1 MLQEISIQQ
10 SRDKSGYSSWNYS
23 SAISLYMLKGIS
35 LLDACFDYT
44 DNKEILSVGVTEL
57 LLVLY
62 SSFRTFLLIKTMV
75 NLYLQ
80 PCKFVQNIYMN
91 VWSALALCIIHFLDN
106 SLIYLK
112 FWVFKPPQ
120 AIYLHFF
127 FNPVPLGAV
136 CYLNF
141 YVACNKYSKLLFI
154 LM

>member
-10 SRDKSGYSSWNYS
+10 SRDKSGYSSWNDS
-23 SAISLYMLKGIS
+23 SAISLYMLEGIR

-75 NLYLQ
+75 NVYLQ
-80 PCKFVQNIYMN
+80 PCKFVQNMN
-91 VWSALALCIIHFLDN
+91 VWSALGLCVIHFIDN

-120 AIYLHFF
+120 AIYLHF
-127 FNPVPLGAV
+127 LIQSHL
-136 CYLNF
+136 CYLNY
-141 YVACNKYSKLLFI
+141 YVTCNKYSRLLFI

>member
-35 LLDACFDYT
+35 LLDACFDCT

-91 VWSALALCIIHFLDN
+91 VWSALALCVIHFLDN

-127 FNPVPLGAV
+127 LIQSHLELCV
-136 CYLNF
+136 
-141 YVACNKYSKLLFI
+141 I
-154 LM
+154 

>member
-23 SAISLYMLKGIS
+23 SAISLYMLEGIS

-44 DNKEILSVGVTEL
+44 DNKETLSVGVTEL

-91 VWSALALCIIHFLDN
+91 VWSALGLCVIHFLDN

-120 AIYLHFF
+120 ARKIHALSNSFQVRLLPQEF
-127 FNPVPLGAV
+127 QVL
-136 CYLNF
+136 LN
-141 YVACNKYSKLLFI
+141 KP
-154 LM
+154 

>member
-23 SAISLYMLKGIS
+23 SAISLYMLEGIR

-75 NLYLQ
+75 NVYLQ
-80 PCKFVQNIYMN
+80 PCKFVQNMN
-91 VWSALALCIIHFLDN
+91 VWSALGLCVIHFLDN
-106 SLIYLK
+106 LIYLK
-112 FWVFKPPQ
+112 FWVFKPPR
-120 AIYLHFF
+120 AIYLLFF
-127 FNPVPLGAV
+127 LIQSHLELCV
-136 CYLNF
+136 
-141 YVACNKYSKLLFI
+141 I
-154 LM
+154 

>member
-23 SAISLYMLKGIS
+23 SAISLYMLEGIR

-44 DNKEILSVGVTEL
+44 DNKEILSVGVTEV

-75 NLYLQ
+75 NVYLQ
-80 PCKFVQNIYMN
+80 PCKFVQNMN
-91 VWSALALCIIHFLDN
+91 VWSALGLCVIHFLDN

-112 FWVFKPPQ
+112 FWVFKPPW

-127 FNPVPLGAV
+127 LIQSHLELCV
-136 CYLNF
+136 
-141 YVACNKYSKLLFI
+141 I
-154 LM
+154 